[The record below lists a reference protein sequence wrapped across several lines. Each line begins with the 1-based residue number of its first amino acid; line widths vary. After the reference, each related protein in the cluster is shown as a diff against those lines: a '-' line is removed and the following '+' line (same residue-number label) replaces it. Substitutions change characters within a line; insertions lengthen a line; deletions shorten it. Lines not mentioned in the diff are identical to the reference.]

1 MTMCKDDD
9 RVIESLVSQIND
21 LQEELKQYRAPEGI
35 PEGLNEAEITAITDI
50 YQFRCKHP
58 ETEVFIHNHETQSA
72 HVIDITFMHTSHEL
86 TSVLY
91 NTEFYVVISG
101 ANYQSDS
108 ENYQKIVNFLKKLLK
123 KE

>member
-1 MTMCKDDD
+1 MCKDDD

-21 LQEELKQYRAPEGI
+21 LQEELRKYSSPEGI

-58 ETEVFIHNHETQSA
+58 EAKCYIMNHETQSA
-72 HVIDITFMHTSHEL
+72 HAIVITFTHTSHEL
-86 TSVLY
+86 TSVIY
-91 NTEFYVVISG
+91 NTEFNVIISG
-101 ANYQSDS
+101 ANYQTDS

-123 KE
+123 SE

>member
-1 MTMCKDDD
+1 MCKDDD
-9 RVIESLVSQIND
+9 RVIESLVSQVND
-21 LQEELKQYRAPEGI
+21 LQEKLKQYSTPEGI

-101 ANYQSDS
+101 ANYQEDS
-108 ENYQKIVNFLKKLLK
+108 KKYYKIVEYLKELLRT
-123 KE
+123 E

>member
-1 MTMCKDDD
+1 MCKDDD
-9 RVIESLVSQIND
+9 RVIESLVAQVNE
-21 LQEELKQYRAPEGI
+21 LQEKLKQYGMPEGI

>member
-1 MTMCKDDD
+1 MCKDDD